1 MESLKIYEINAN
13 YIDYLLPFAPH
24 LFHNSKKG
32 QANSRKYIGVLLQV
46 HGFDYF
52 APLSSF
58 KPKHEKMKEGLDF
71 IKIKHY
77 SVINLN
83 NMFPAPKTEYSY
95 VDFSI
100 IRNQPYRSL
109 LLSEYR
115 FIKSISHKICKNSV
129 RQQKGRSSPCG
140 LSFCAEK
147 RHRPKTVPFCHFL
160 RNVQQPRRI
169 RNTYTCWLPYA
180 ARRGSR
186 GEQQRSGS
194 PRAASRCADA
204 A

>member
-32 QANSRKYIGVLLQV
+32 QANSRKYIGILLQV

-83 NMFPAPKTEYSY
+83 NMFPVPKSECSY
-95 VDFSI
+95 VDFSK
-100 IRNQPYRSL
+100 IRNQPYRTL

-115 FIKSISHKICKNSV
+115 FIKSISHKICKNAATLYAHRLS
-129 RQQKGRSSPCG
+129 KGDTTPLGKRCNDFVV
-140 LSFCAEK
+140 LEEK
-147 RHRPKTVPFCHFL
+147 CKQYR
-160 RNVQQPRRI
+160 
-169 RNTYTCWLPYA
+169 
-180 ARRGSR
+180 
-186 GEQQRSGS
+186 
-194 PRAASRCADA
+194 
-204 A
+204 

>member
-52 APLSSF
+52 APLTSF

-83 NMFPAPKTEYSY
+83 NMFPAPKTECSY
-95 VDFSI
+95 VDFSK

-115 FIKSISHKICKNSV
+115 FIKSISHKICKNAETLYAHRLS
-129 RQQKGRSSPCG
+129 KGDTTPLGKRCNDFV
-140 LSFCAEK
+140 LLEEK
-147 RHRPKTVPFCHFL
+147 CKQYR
-160 RNVQQPRRI
+160 
-169 RNTYTCWLPYA
+169 
-180 ARRGSR
+180 
-186 GEQQRSGS
+186 
-194 PRAASRCADA
+194 
-204 A
+204 

>member
-83 NMFPAPKTEYSY
+83 NMFPAPKTECSY
-95 VDFSI
+95 VDFSK

-109 LLSEYR
+109 LYYYQNIVS
-115 FIKSISHKICKNSV
+115 SNPSHTKFVKM
-129 RQQKGRSSPCG
+129 
-140 LSFCAEK
+140 LK
-147 RHRPKTVPFCHFL
+147 RYTLTGF
-160 RNVQQPRRI
+160 PRETR
-169 RNTYTCWLPYA
+169 LL
-180 ARRGSR
+180 
-186 GEQQRSGS
+186 
-194 PRAASRCADA
+194 
-204 A
+204 

>member
-58 KPKHEKMKEGLDF
+58 KPKHEKMKEELDF

-77 SVINLN
+77 FVLLEE
-83 NMFPAPKTEYSY
+83 KCK
-95 VDFSI
+95 
-100 IRNQPYRSL
+100 QYR
-109 LLSEYR
+109 
-115 FIKSISHKICKNSV
+115 
-129 RQQKGRSSPCG
+129 
-140 LSFCAEK
+140 
-147 RHRPKTVPFCHFL
+147 
-160 RNVQQPRRI
+160 
-169 RNTYTCWLPYA
+169 
-180 ARRGSR
+180 
-186 GEQQRSGS
+186 
-194 PRAASRCADA
+194 
-204 A
+204 

>member
-32 QANSRKYIGVLLQV
+32 QANSRKYIGILLQV

-83 NMFPAPKTEYSY
+83 NMFPAPKQNVPTLISVKSE
-95 VDFSI
+95 I
-100 IRNQPYRSL
+100 IPIAPYYYQNIVSSNPSHTKFVNMLKHSTLTGFPRETQL
-109 LLSEYR
+109 L
-115 FIKSISHKICKNSV
+115 
-129 RQQKGRSSPCG
+129 
-140 LSFCAEK
+140 
-147 RHRPKTVPFCHFL
+147 
-160 RNVQQPRRI
+160 
-169 RNTYTCWLPYA
+169 
-180 ARRGSR
+180 
-186 GEQQRSGS
+186 
-194 PRAASRCADA
+194 
-204 A
+204 